1 MEMNGRRKSPRPAR
15 PGHRPRWRAAAFALA
30 ALLGG
35 WLAQTAFGETLT
47 GPLTGRVVEVIDGDT
62 LAVRV
67 RIWLDNDVTTRVRLD
82 GIDAPELRGACPE
95 ERKLARRAA
104 AFLAAR
110 LSADAQGG
118 PAVRLHDVRY
128 GKYARRVVARVETL
142 AGEDLGAAL
151 LAAGLARPYDGGRR
165 ASWCETG

>member
-1 MEMNGRRKSPRPAR
+1 MAR
-15 PGHRPRWRAAAFALA
+15 TARLDMRQENRTGRPRRRFAAVVLA
-30 ALLGG
+30 AVVCG
-35 WLAQTAFGETLT
+35 WLAQAASGETLT
-47 GPLTGRVVEVIDGDT
+47 GPLPARVVQVVDGDT

-67 RIWLDNDVTTRVRLD
+67 RIWLDHDVTTRVRLA

-118 PAVRLHDVRY
+118 SAVRLHDVRY

-165 ASWCETG
+165 ASWCEAG